1 MVYFCSDQLQL
12 IQEGVVRTLE
22 PSVSTLHL
30 LFFSSLGMLKL
41 MELLS
46 FKGKEKTFYVAEL
59 VGTMLGIILV
69 NDETEVNVEAFKK
82 EYLLHAEDNKQGHLY
97 KMDRV
102 HPVSWSTLTDVMRKI
117 GLGTLAS
124 DIECGL

>member
-30 LFFSSLGMLKL
+30 LFFSSSGMPKL
-41 MELLS
+41 MELQS
-46 FKGKEKTFYVAEL
+46 FKGKEKTFNVAEL

-82 EYLLHAEDNKQGHLY
+82 EYLLHAEDIN
-97 KMDRV
+97 RV
-102 HPVSWSTLTDVMRKI
+102 IFTKWAGYILF
-117 GLGTLAS
+117 LGQH
-124 DIECGL
+124 